1 MSNKRKKGGKIIM
14 MDDLSKIISAGT
26 GPIIVISACGLL
38 CLAFYNR
45 LSGLVSRLRLFH
57 RERLKE
63 QEEFGRRRI
72 GAHPDPVTIR
82 VHHEMLE
89 TLQVQ
94 SDHVISRAH
103 LIRRTLSCFLL
114 TIACLSICSL
124 VLGLSVLW
132 PRLIIAAVIFFIAG
146 MTLLVIGV
154 LFAMQELHRALQP
167 VELESRFVAEIVDA
181 IEKLAE

>member
-1 MSNKRKKGGKIIM
+1 ME
-14 MDDLSKIISAGT
+14 DLSKIISAGT

-45 LSGLVSRLRLFH
+45 LSGLVSRLRIFH
-57 RERLKE
+57 RERMKE
-63 QEEFGRRRI
+63 QEEFANQR
-72 GAHPDPVTIR
+72 ADAQPDPVKTR
-82 VHHEMLE
+82 MHYEMLE

-94 SDHVISRAH
+94 SAYMISRAH
-103 LIRRTLSCFLL
+103 LIRWALSCFLL

-132 PRLIIAAVIFFIAG
+132 PRLIVAAVILFITG

-154 LFAMQELHRALQP
+154 IFAMKELYRALQP
-167 VELESRFVAEIVDA
+167 VELESRFVTEIVDA

>member
-1 MSNKRKKGGKIIM
+1 ME
-14 MDDLSKIISAGT
+14 DLSKIISAGT

-45 LSGLVSRLRLFH
+45 LSGLVSRLRIFH

-63 QEEFGRRRI
+63 QEELGRQR
-72 GAHPDPVTIR
+72 ACDQPDPATMMM
-82 VHHEMLE
+82 HQEMLGALE
-89 TLQVQ
+89 VQ
-94 SDHVISRAH
+94 STHVINRAH
-103 LIRRTLSCFLL
+103 LIRRALSCFLL

-132 PRLIIAAVIFFIAG
+132 ARLIIAAVVFFIAG
-146 MTLLVIGV
+146 MTLLIVGVI
-154 LFAMQELHRALQP
+154 FAMRELYRALQP

-181 IEKLAE
+181 IAKLAE

>member
-1 MSNKRKKGGKIIM
+1 ME
-14 MDDLSKIISAGT
+14 DLSRIISAGT

-45 LSGLVSRLRLFH
+45 LSGLVSRLRIFH

-63 QEEFGRRRI
+63 QEELGRQRI
-72 GAHPDPVTIR
+72 GDRPDPVATMM
-82 VHHEMLE
+82 HHEMLE
-89 TLQVQ
+89 ALQTQ
-94 SDHVISRAH
+94 STYVLNRAH
-103 LIRRTLSCFLL
+103 LIRRALSCFLL

-124 VLGLSVLW
+124 VLGLSVLL
-132 PRLIIAAVIFFIAG
+132 PQLIVAAVVFFITG

-154 LFAMQELHRALQP
+154 IFAMKELYRALQP

-181 IEKLAE
+181 IAKLAE